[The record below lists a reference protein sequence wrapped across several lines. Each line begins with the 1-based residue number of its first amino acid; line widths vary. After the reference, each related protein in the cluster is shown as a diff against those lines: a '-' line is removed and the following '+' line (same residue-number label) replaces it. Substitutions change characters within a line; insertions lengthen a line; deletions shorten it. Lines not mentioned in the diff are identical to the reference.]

1 MSGPIGFPNLAA
13 MRGRRKGG
21 AGAAQKTAARGIA
34 THVVDFLDRLAS
46 RGYSQASIDA
56 HRWALK
62 QFTAW
67 ADATGYHEPAS
78 LSRADLEAYQHF
90 LHQYRSPRNR
100 KPLVIN
106 TQIAR
111 LGCVRRFFAS
121 LCRAGIIPANPA
133 ADLDLPRKQAR
144 QLPKS
149 LNEREISL
157 LLAIPNTKD
166 AFGLRDRTIL
176 ELFYA
181 TGIRRSEMA
190 NLDIGDY
197 DPHSHTLTVRK
208 GKGGKSR
215 MLPIGGRAATWLDRF
230 LAESRPLFDHLP
242 NEPALFLSG
251 YGTRFSADYLGN
263 WIKIL
268 MKRCGIDKPGSCH
281 LFRHSCAT
289 DMHRGGADI
298 RYVQEMLG
306 HTRLETTQIYTHVH
320 IEALREVHTRC
331 HPHGR
336 MIDESPS
343 EKTCDSEKTAS
354 REEPEDV
361 LAQSM
366 LSAEIHHD
374 SQGCP
379 PVGLLDAVESAFELS
394 PSQDEPP
401 PDEGGACTPKSTTP
415 RPGPNAPNHSAPHPN
430 YVPKTQKNHD
440 FPAGVAYYGYRY
452 YDPVTGRWPSRDPIE
467 ESGGINL
474 YGFVGNNGVA
484 HVDILG
490 EQVWNEGIYGKAR
503 NHNFHWEFIQSR
515 FDVFH
520 QARTDIKSMVFDS
533 RDKAGYHGARTAA
546 RMTRDGPRIFA
557 ESYLKKGKTLGVEYG
572 GRVCCKCIENA
583 DGTITYKYTLTG
595 PYTSGRNSIVFHV
608 QPEKCPEGT
617 TQVGSYH
624 SHPGNRGLT
633 GVSDEDRTYE
643 GSTDRANSRLKDNLC
658 VKKNGASAGYLAELN
673 AKETMIRISDYR
685 RKAGR
690 ARDPGDLVEF

>member
-1 MSGPIGFPNLAA
+1 

-467 ESGGINL
+467 EEGGINL
-474 YGFVGNNGVA
+474 YGFVGNNGVGRWDYLGFQVLITEDGVGSA
-484 HVDILG
+484 FAMLLIPLVKTDEAPEDCICDDLVYHSDFIPLSIAVVFLNENNEYIRHLYNATEFTPVDKAIDDVRKKFDDNFQRDLAKQPFCEVDATQG
-490 EQVWNEGIYGKAR
+490 GFLQVTEIVTW
-503 NHNFHWEFIQSR
+503 
-515 FDVFH
+515 
-520 QARTDIKSMVFDS
+520 S
-533 RDKAGYHGARTAA
+533 RDGQIHEK
-546 RMTRDGPRIFA
+546 IFR
-557 ESYLKKGKTLGVEYG
+557 S
-572 GRVCCKCIENA
+572 
-583 DGTITYKYTLTG
+583 
-595 PYTSGRNSIVFHV
+595 TSV
-608 QPEKCPEGT
+608 
-617 TQVGSYH
+617 
-624 SHPGNRGLT
+624 LL
-633 GVSDEDRTYE
+633 D
-643 GSTDRANSRLKDNLC
+643 
-658 VKKNGASAGYLAELN
+658 
-673 AKETMIRISDYR
+673 
-685 RKAGR
+685 
-690 ARDPGDLVEF
+690 